1 MVEVIPHEGRNNLS
15 EFHIRAKASKHFS
28 FEQLILCGE
37 TLANNQIDNLPK
49 QADSW
54 RALSQLATK
63 LLDPVYVQFG
73 PLELT
78 YGFCSPQLARLIA
91 KNKNPHI
98 APSLD
103 QHCSHELNR
112 NHKIIC
118 NRLGAACDFFIQD
131 KSVDMQ
137 VVAKWIC
144 ENLKYDRLYY
154 YGQHSP
160 IHISYGPDMNQFL
173 QLMKTNQITL
183 RRSPSLKGFHDKAS
197 RLISEVE
204 Y

>member
-1 MVEVIPHEGRNNLS
+1 MS
-15 EFHIRAKASKHFS
+15 EIHLKTKASNHFS
-28 FEQLILCGE
+28 FEHLILSGE
-37 TLANNQIDNLPK
+37 TLANSQIDNLPK
-49 QADSW
+49 QAETW
-54 RALSQLATK
+54 KALSELATK
-63 LLDPVYVQFG
+63 ILDPLYEQFG

-103 QHCSHELNR
+103 QHCSHEVNR
-112 NHKIIC
+112 NQKVIC

-137 VVAKWIC
+137 IVAKWISQ
-144 ENLKYDRLYY
+144 NLKFDRMYY
-154 YGQHSP
+154 YGKNAP
-160 IHISYGPDMNQFL
+160 IHISYGPEMNQFL
-173 QLMKTNQITL
+173 QLMKTHDATKH
-183 RRSPSLKGFHDKAS
+183 RSPSFKGRGDKVIQ
-197 RLISEVE
+197 LIDEVS

>member
-1 MVEVIPHEGRNNLS
+1 MS
-15 EFHIRAKASKHFS
+15 EFHLSSKASKHFS
-28 FEQLILCGE
+28 FEQLILCGK
-37 TLANNQIDNLPK
+37 TLGGNQIDNLPK

-54 RALSQLATK
+54 RALNQLATK
-63 LLDPVYVQFG
+63 LLDPVYEQFG

-98 APSLD
+98 SPSLD

-137 VVAKWIC
+137 VVAKWISQ
-144 ENLKYDRLYY
+144 NLKFDRMYY
-154 YGQHSP
+154 YGKNAP
-160 IHISYGPDMNQFL
+160 IHISNGPEMNQFL
-173 QLMKTNQITL
+173 QLMKTHNATK
-183 RRSPSLKGFHDKAS
+183 RRSPSFKGRGDKVIQ
-197 RLISEVE
+197 LIDEVS

>member
-1 MVEVIPHEGRNNLS
+1 MPEFNL
-15 EFHIRAKASKHFS
+15 RAQASKHFS

-37 TLANNQIDNLPK
+37 TIEKKQTDNLPK

-54 RALSQLATK
+54 RALSQLAIK
-63 LLDPVYVQFG
+63 LLDPLYEQFG
-73 PLELT
+73 QLQLT

-103 QHCSHELNR
+103 QHCSHEVNC
-112 NHKIIC
+112 NNKIIC

-131 KSVDMQ
+131 KSIHMQ
-137 VVAKWIC
+137 VVAKWISQ
-144 ENLKYDRLYY
+144 NLKFDRMYY
-154 YGQHSP
+154 YGKNSP
-160 IHISYGPDMNQFL
+160 LHISYGPEMNQFL
-173 QLMKTNQITL
+173 QLMKTHNATKH
-183 RRSPSLKGFHDKAS
+183 RSPSFKGRGDKVIQ
-197 RLISEVE
+197 LINEVN

>member
-1 MVEVIPHEGRNNLS
+1 ME
-15 EFHIRAKASKHFS
+15 EFHLSQQASQYFS
-28 FEQLILCGE
+28 FEQLIQCGE
-37 TLANNQIDNLPK
+37 TLALTQTDNLPK
-49 QADSW
+49 QTQTW
-54 RALSQLATK
+54 IALSQLATQI
-63 LLDPVYVQFG
+63 LDPVYEQFG

-137 VVAKWIC
+137 VVAKWISQ
-144 ENLKYDRLYY
+144 NLKFDRMYY
-154 YGQHSP
+154 YGKNAP
-160 IHISYGPDMNQFL
+160 LHISYGPEMNQFL
-173 QLMKTNQITL
+173 QLMKTHNATKH
-183 RRSPSLKGFHDKAS
+183 RSPSFKGPGDKVIQ
-197 RLISEVE
+197 LIDKVS